1 MVRLRV
7 CVLAAVLVVSA
18 VAWAQPGGA
27 AVRGVVRTYSEA
39 EVLAFA
45 RLQDVTKSVRWGRL
59 IPYAGAAVAA
69 GSLIYAAL
77 DWFYKEAQRSTGTS
91 LDEWS
96 EGIATGSIA
105 ITAGARLLYAGESY
119 ASYGTAWWFYKP
131 GGVLQSGG
139 EASHN
144 VPYKLSITESDRL
157 EVFNDAYAQW
167 CAIYCADGWFAV
179 PNSYL
184 TTGQVIGQNSCGV
197 VVIGANT
204 TARCYLV
211 KTHEDLGD
219 WIDNHPDAG
228 PAARGVL
235 NDYLQHQEGQPW
247 WPYTYEEP
255 YGPGSGIELD
265 PVPNINQW
273 YDNPYANPQLDT
285 DGDGWPDWKEV
296 VGGTDPLDPND
307 YPAYDP
313 APGEDP
319 NDDPLP
325 DRDGDGIPDVYDPC
339 PAQASNKCNDAAEPE
354 PEIEIP
360 DDYMRDATG
369 QAQLDV
375 LTEILSELREDEQ
388 DDEPAGQPDAPMPEL
403 TPLSEPSLTWT
414 VLEDVAAQIESAATN
429 WWADAQTRLPFALG
443 VAWLPAAPSI
453 GAGECQG
460 VQMTILGQEQEVG
473 LCGTAIDSFLAGP
486 GRAVL
491 LAALLVG
498 FYLATAQVVT
508 RL

>member
-1 MVRLRV
+1 M
-7 CVLAAVLVVSA
+7 
-18 VAWAQPGGA
+18 
-27 AVRGVVRTYSEA
+27 
-39 EVLAFA
+39 LAFA

-96 EGIATGSIA
+96 EGIATGSVA
-105 ITAGARLLYAGESY
+105 ITVGVRLTYPGESY
-119 ASYGTAWWFYKP
+119 AQYRTWWAYVNKAGQSVSGGN
-131 GGVLQSGG
+131 GGVS
-139 EASHN
+139 S
-144 VPYKLSITESDRL
+144 PYKLGVTESDWL
-157 EVFNDAYAQW
+157 EVFNEAYAGW
-167 CAIYCADGWFAV
+167 CALYCADGWFAL
-179 PNSYL
+179 PNAYVV
-184 TTGQVIGQNSCGV
+184 TGNATPYCGSV
-197 VVIGANT
+197 GGVT
-204 TARCYLV
+204 SRCYLV
-211 KTHEDLGD
+211 KTLDDLGD

-228 PAARGVL
+228 PAARGIL

-307 YPAYDP
+307 YAAYDP

-354 PEIEIP
+354 DPIEIP

-375 LTEILSELREDEQ
+375 LNEILSELREDEQ
-388 DDEPAGQPDAPMPEL
+388 DDQPAGQPDAPMPEL

-414 VLEDVAAQIESAATN
+414 VLEDVATQIESAATS

-453 GAGECQG
+453 GSGECQG

>member
-1 MVRLRV
+1 M
-7 CVLAAVLVVSA
+7 
-18 VAWAQPGGA
+18 
-27 AVRGVVRTYSEA
+27 
-39 EVLAFA
+39 LAFA

-91 LDEWS
+91 LDEWA
-96 EGIATGSIA
+96 EGVAVGGVALTVSI
-105 ITAGARLLYAGESY
+105 RLLYPGTSY
-119 ASYGTAWWFYKP
+119 AEYGYAWSYG
-131 GGVLQSGG
+131 GGSHQGG
-139 EASHN
+139 DPAGTT
-144 VPYKLSITESDRL
+144 VPYKMSVTESDWMDAFG
-157 EVFNDAYAQW
+157 EAYAEW
-167 CAIYCADGWFAV
+167 CAAHCDEGYFALV
-179 PNSYL
+179 
-184 TTGQVIGQNSCGV
+184 TTYVVSGQGCGGLIV
-197 VVIGANT
+197 MGVLSAP
-204 TARCYLV
+204 RCYLV
-211 KTHEDLGD
+211 MAWDDLSD

-228 PAARGVL
+228 PAARGIL
-235 NDYLQHQEGQPW
+235 HDYLQHQEGQPW

-319 NDDPLP
+319 NDDPWP

-339 PAQASNKCNDAAEPE
+339 PAQASNKCNDAAEPD

-375 LTEILSELREDEQ
+375 LNEILSELREDEQ
-388 DDEPAGQPDAPMPEL
+388 DDQPAGQPDAPMPEL

-414 VLEDVAAQIESAATN
+414 VLEDVATQIESAAMS

-473 LCGTAIDSFLAGP
+473 LCGTAIDTFLAGT